1 MTRDI
6 SHQPSAASRQLREGL
21 DKSDRLFADSRK
33 PKVESHSNR
42 EPSAK
47 AQHTTNRPKIG
58 LTMGDAAGI
67 GPEIILKALGHK
79 SVYSMCQPI
88 VIGSSAILQNA
99 CQFIAP
105 GTPPLKFNIIKTPM
119 QASATHGTIDVLD
132 ISSISPEEICR
143 GTIDVRAGAAAVK
156 AIEVAAQL
164 AMRGELDAITTAPIC
179 KAAIN
184 RAGIPYPGHTEMLAA
199 LTNTPDVVMML
210 CTPEAL
216 DSHPQKS
223 RDPSEVARSGSS
235 GGGTSADPR
244 DSVLPTPSVI
254 PAVSF
259 VTNHIALVDVPK
271 HLSIPRIVN
280 VIRITQQVLIRCGIS
295 EPRLVVAGLNPHAG
309 EDGMFGEE
317 ETHFI
322 RPAIAQG
329 QTQKGTIDG
338 PLPAD
343 ALFVKANQGKWHA
356 VIAMYHDQGNI
367 PIKLLGFG
375 KLVNV
380 TLGLPIIRTSVDHGT
395 AFDIAGKGIA
405 SESSLVAALDC
416 ASRLAN

>member
-6 SHQPSAASRQLREGL
+6 SHQPSVVSRQLREGF

-33 PKVESHSNR
+33 PKAESHSNR

-47 AQHTTNRPKIG
+47 TQHTTNRPKIG

-67 GPEIILKALGHK
+67 GPEIIIKALGHK

-88 VIGSSAILQNA
+88 VIGSPAILQDA
-99 CQFIAP
+99 CQFISAGAP
-105 GTPPLKFNIIKTPM
+105 ELKLNVIKTAM
-119 QASATHGTIDVLD
+119 QASGTHGIIDVLD
-132 ISSISPEEICR
+132 VSSLSPEEICR

-156 AIEVAAQL
+156 AIEVAAHL

-179 KAAIN
+179 KSAIN
-184 RAGIPYPGHTEMLAA
+184 RAGIPYSGHTEMLAA
-199 LTNTPDVVMML
+199 FTNTPDVVMML

-216 DSHPQKS
+216 TPNPTLEATT
-223 RDPSEVARSGSS
+223 RRGEV
-235 GGGTSADPR
+235 TSPLENKRVDF
-244 DSVLPTPSVI
+244 
-254 PAVSF
+254 AVSF
-259 VTNHIALVDVPK
+259 VTNHIALADVPK

-280 VIRITQQVLIRCGIS
+280 VIQITQQVLIRCGIS
-295 EPRLVVAGLNPHAG
+295 EPRLVVAALNPHAG
-309 EDGMFGEE
+309 ENGMFGEE
-317 ETHFI
+317 EARFI
-322 RPAIAQG
+322 HPAVAKVQAQNG
-329 QTQKGTIDG
+329 PIDG

-343 ALFVKANQGKWHA
+343 VLFVKAHQGQWHA

-375 KLVNV
+375 KLVNI

-405 SESSLVAALDC
+405 NESSLVAALNC
-416 ASRLAN
+416 ASRLTN

>member
-6 SHQPSAASRQLREGL
+6 SRQPSAVSSQLREGL
-21 DKSDRLFADSRK
+21 NKSDRLFAESRK
-33 PKVESHSNR
+33 PKVSENRSNR
-42 EPSAK
+42 ESSAK
-47 AQHTTNRPKIG
+47 TQHTINRPKIG

-67 GPEIILKALGHK
+67 GPEIIIKALGHK

-88 VIGSSAILQNA
+88 VIGSPAILQDA
-99 CQFIAP
+99 CQFISA
-105 GTPPLKFNIIKTPM
+105 GAPPLKFNIIKTPM

-132 ISSISPEEICR
+132 TSSIAPEEICR

-156 AIEVAAQL
+156 AIEVAAAL
-164 AMRGELDAITTAPIC
+164 TMRGEFDAITTAPIC

-184 RAGIPYPGHTEMLAA
+184 RAGIPYSGHTEMLAA
-199 LTNTPDVVMML
+199 FTNTPDVVMML

-216 DSHPQKS
+216 TSSPILETTTR
-223 RDPSEVARSGSS
+223 RDEV
-235 GGGTSADPR
+235 TSPLQDNRVAF
-244 DSVLPTPSVI
+244 
-254 PAVSF
+254 AVSF
-259 VTNHIALVDVPK
+259 VTDHIALADVPK

-295 EPRLVVAGLNPHAG
+295 EPRLAVAGLNPHAG

-317 ETHFI
+317 EVHFI

-405 SESSLVAALDC
+405 SESSLVAALHC

>member
-6 SHQPSAASRQLREGL
+6 SHQPSAVSRQLREGL
-21 DKSDRLFADSRK
+21 DKSDRLFAGGFREPEAESR
-33 PKVESHSNR
+33 SNR

-47 AQHTTNRPKIG
+47 AQQTRNRPKIG

-67 GPEIILKALGHK
+67 GPEIIIKALAHK

-88 VIGSSAILQNA
+88 VIGSPAILQAA
-99 CQFIAP
+99 CQFISP
-105 GTPPLKFNIIKTPM
+105 GAPPLKFNIIKTPM
-119 QASATHGTIDVLD
+119 QATATHGTIDVLD
-132 ISSISPEEICR
+132 SSSISPAEICH
-143 GTIDVRAGAAAVK
+143 GTIDVRAGAAAAK

-164 AMRGELDAITTAPIC
+164 AMGGELDAITTAPIC

-184 RAGIPYPGHTEMLAA
+184 RAGIPYSGHTEMLAA
-199 LTNTPDVVMML
+199 FTNTPDVVMML

-216 DSHPQKS
+216 DSHPRKS
-223 RDPSEVARSGSS
+223 HDHAHRDG
-235 GGGTSADPR
+235 
-244 DSVLPTPSVI
+244 VLPTPSAI

-259 VTNHIALVDVPK
+259 VTNHIALADVPK

-280 VIRITQQVLIRCGIS
+280 VIRITQEVLIRCGIS

-309 EDGMFGEE
+309 EDGLFGEE
-317 ETHFI
+317 EVHFI
-322 RPAIAQG
+322 RPAIAQVE
-329 QTQKGTIDG
+329 TQKGTIDG

-405 SESSLVAALDC
+405 SESSLVAAMVIGC
-416 ASRLAN
+416 RLSVKRSLVTDNR